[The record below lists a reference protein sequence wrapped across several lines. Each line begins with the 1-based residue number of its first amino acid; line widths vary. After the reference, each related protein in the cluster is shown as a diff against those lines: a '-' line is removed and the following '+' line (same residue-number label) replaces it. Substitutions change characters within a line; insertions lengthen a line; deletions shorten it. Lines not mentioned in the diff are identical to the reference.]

1 MSDATLNYSLS
12 KNLSNLDWLVPKNNQ
27 DSELIEQWGFLPGL
41 KEFLML
47 RQVHAL
53 EHATVWILSSLD
65 RNQFQDDQTIGGL
78 STEQGF
84 FLYGKINP
92 LKLKKA
98 VQLALTRLQK
108 GEWNLALHP
117 RCGTNA
123 SVASVLTTG
132 MILTTHI
139 ILPKEPITQILGIG
153 LAGLAANYFAPE
165 IGMSVQK
172 YLTTAIPF
180 NLKIKEIRPTIDRWG
195 RPAHFIHLKWQ
206 NLQ

>member
-1 MSDATLNYSLS
+1 MSDATLNYKL
-12 KNLSNLDWLVPKNNQ
+12 NNLDWFVPKNDQ
-27 DSELIEQWGFLPGL
+27 DSELIKQWGFLPGL

-53 EHATVWILSSLD
+53 EHATVWVLSSLNQNRERDD
-65 RNQFQDDQTIGGL
+65 RTIGGL

-92 LKLKKA
+92 LQLKKA

-123 SVASVLTTG
+123 SVATVLTTG

-139 ILPKEPITQILGIG
+139 VLPKEPITQVLGIG
-153 LAGLAANYFAPE
+153 LAGLVANCFAPE

-172 YLTTAIPF
+172 YFTTAIPF
-180 NLKIKEIRPTIDRWG
+180 NLQIEEISPIMDRWG

>member
-1 MSDATLNYSLS
+1 MSDATFNY
-12 KNLSNLDWLVPKNNQ
+12 NGDGDWFVPKNNQ

-53 EHATVWILSSLD
+53 EHATVWTLSSFN
-65 RNQFQDDQTIGGL
+65 RTQSQDDQTIGGL
-78 STEQGF
+78 STERGF

-92 LKLKKA
+92 LQLKKA

-108 GEWNLALHP
+108 GEWDLALHP

-123 SVASVLTTG
+123 SVATFLTTG
-132 MILTTHI
+132 MILTAHS
-139 ILPKEPITQILGIG
+139 ILPKEPIIQLLGIG

-165 IGMSVQK
+165 IGTSVQK

-180 NLKIKEIRPTIDRWG
+180 NLQIKEISSTIDNWG
-195 RPAHFIHLKWQ
+195 RPAHFIRLKWQ

>member
-1 MSDATLNYSLS
+1 MSDVTLDYNS
-12 KNLSNLDWLVPKNNQ
+12 DWLVPQKNH
-27 DSELIEQWGFLPGL
+27 DSELLQQWGFLPGI

-53 EHATVWILSSLD
+53 EHATVWVLSSLKHHKS
-65 RNQFQDDQTIGGL
+65 QDDETIGGL

-92 LKLKKA
+92 LQIKEA
-98 VQLALTRLQK
+98 VKLALNRLQR
-108 GEWNLALHP
+108 GEWNLALHH
-117 RCGTNA
+117 RCGTNT
-123 SVASVLTTG
+123 SVATLLTTG
-132 MILTTHI
+132 MIVTTHLM
-139 ILPKEPITQILGIG
+139 LPKEPITQLLGMG
-153 LAGLAANYFAPE
+153 FAGITASYFAPD

-180 NLKIKEIRPTIDRWG
+180 NLQIKDITQTVDRWG
-195 RPAHFIHLKWQ
+195 RPAIFIGLRWQ